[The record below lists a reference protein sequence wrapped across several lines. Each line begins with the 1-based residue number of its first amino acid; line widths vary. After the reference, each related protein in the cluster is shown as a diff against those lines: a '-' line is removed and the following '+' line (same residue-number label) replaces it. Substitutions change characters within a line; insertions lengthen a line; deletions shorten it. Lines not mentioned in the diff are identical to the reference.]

1 MRLMRRIDPGRF
13 QIATQGTS
21 REINRQI
28 VLTLVRARQ
37 PISRADLAR
46 TMGVRRGSVSLIVND
61 LLESGLIVEG
71 ATAKTVRGRKP
82 TFLYIDARRRTV
94 IAVDVRATETFMML
108 ADLLGKPVS
117 GVTRFPTAREP
128 QKLIESIAAR
138 AAALLQGHGDASG
151 CDGMGVAIPGMIEY
165 PTMRVLHAPQ
175 LGWRNVE
182 LRERLAAAVGLPVQ
196 IENSG
201 RACALAQLWALQ
213 SSGSAHAAGG
223 DLVFITVSDGLGVGV
238 VVHGELLRGRH
249 NVAGEFGHVPLS
261 MNGPRCSCGAIG
273 CWEAYVSNRATLA
286 RYFGRNGE
294 SPDALSAAEKDFTI
308 EDLIARARNGDTRA
322 RAAIQATGRYLGM
335 GLVSVVNVFDPACVY
350 IGGEI
355 TEAWDLIQADVRA
368 GLADR
373 GLTPAAVATDIRPV
387 AASEYPRLQGAAA
400 LFNASAFA
408 APVIA

>member
-1 MRLMRRIDPGRF
+1 MRRIDPGRF

-28 VLTLVRARQ
+28 VLNLVRARQ

-61 LLESGLIVEG
+61 LLESGLLVEG
-71 ATAKTVRGRKP
+71 ATGKTVRGRKP

-94 IAVDVRATETFMML
+94 IAVDVRASQTFMML
-108 ADLLGKPVS
+108 VDLLGKPVS
-117 GVTRFPTAREP
+117 GVTRFPTARDVPAVVEA
-128 QKLIESIAAR
+128 IAGR
-138 AAALLQGHGDASG
+138 AAALLREHSPAGP
-151 CDGMGVAIPGMIEY
+151 CDGVGVAIPGMIEY
-165 PTMRVLHAPQ
+165 PSMRVLHAPQ
-175 LGWRNVE
+175 LGWRDVDV
-182 LRERLAAAVGLPVQ
+182 REPLAAAVGLPVQ

-201 RACALAQLWALQ
+201 RACALAQLWAMQ
-213 SSGSAHAAGG
+213 STGSSGAMSG
-223 DLVFITVSDGLGVGV
+223 DLVFVTVSDGLGLGV
-238 VVHGELLRGRH
+238 VIHGELLRGRH

-261 MNGPRCSCGAIG
+261 LNGPRCSCGASG

-286 RYFGRNGE
+286 RYFGRSGAPGE
-294 SPDALSAAEKDFTI
+294 PVSPAEKDFTI
-308 EDLIARARNGDTRA
+308 EDLIARARNGDATA
-322 RAAIQATGRYLGM
+322 RSAIQATGRYLGA
-335 GLVSVVNVFDPACVY
+335 GLVSVVNVFDPARVY

-368 GLADR
+368 GLAER
-373 GLTPAAVATDIRPV
+373 GLTPAAAATEIRPV

>member
-1 MRLMRRIDPGRF
+1 MRRIDPGRF

-28 VLTLVRARQ
+28 VLNLVRARQ

-71 ATAKTVRGRKP
+71 ATGQTVRGRKP

-94 IAVDVRATETFMML
+94 IAVDVRASQTFMML

-117 GVTRFPTAREP
+117 GVTRFPTSRDPRALVEA
-128 QKLIESIAAR
+128 IALR
-138 AAALLQGHGDASG
+138 AAALLQEHGHASA
-151 CDGMGVAIPGMIEY
+151 CDGVGVAVPGMIEY
-165 PTMRVLHAPQ
+165 PSMRVLHAPQ
-175 LGWRNVE
+175 LRWRNVD
-182 LRERLAAAVGLPVQ
+182 LREPLAAAVGLPVQ

-201 RACALAQLWALQ
+201 RACALAQLWAM
-213 SSGSAHAAGG
+213 HTAGGGMSG
-223 DLVFITVSDGLGVGV
+223 DLVFVTVSDGLGLGV
-238 VVHGELLRGRH
+238 VIHGELLRGRH

-261 MNGPRCSCGAIG
+261 LSGPRCSCGASG

-286 RYFGRNGE
+286 RYFGRGGE
-294 SPDALSAAEKDFTI
+294 SEEALSAAEMDFTI
-308 EDLIARARNGDTRA
+308 EDLIARARNGDANA
-322 RAAIQATGRYLGM
+322 RAAIQATGRYLGA
-335 GLVSVVNVFDPACVY
+335 GLVSVVNVFDPARVY

-368 GLADR
+368 GLAER
-373 GLTPAAVATDIRPV
+373 GLTPAAAATEIRPV